1 MPTRDPEHW
10 LYRYTPREW
19 LRASIHEIKQARGSY
34 AQRNPRA
41 GLAGCRRAAGV
52 ALNGMLAT
60 AEPPDARYG
69 RTYMD
74 HLGALRD
81 DPSVPEAAREA
92 ARLLLQTPLPGGE
105 IVALRTSSSDERAL
119 DAAETVM
126 AHAYV
131 MVLRAEGASGE
142 GAREEVTAT
151 GRSTPTEGSSGR

>member
-10 LYRYTPREW
+10 LYRYAPREW

-151 GRSTPTEGSSGR
+151 GRSTPSGDPPDQ